1 MMRANDRHQPN
12 NMNRNVTATI
22 LIVLAVGIYVTFT
35 RAKLAEVKAVRQVN
49 DQYLAAIDNADKLVE
64 VRKKVLD
71 SYNAISEEDRDR
83 LDKMIPNTV
92 DNIRLIIDLNG
103 IADERGLS
111 LRNVKAVAGAAK
123 QTSSPSAPQQPSAGG
138 GAASSRSVNIPT
150 PTLDTVTV
158 SFSVSAPY
166 QQFIDLLRD
175 LEANLRIMDVSRL
188 TVSAGQNGMYDFG
201 VELKT
206 YWLRQQ

>member
-1 MMRANDRHQPN
+1 
-12 NMNRNVTATI
+12 MNRNVTATI
-22 LIVLAVGIYVTFT
+22 LIVLAIGIYVTFT

-71 SYNAISEEDRDR
+71 SYNAISDDDRER

-103 IADERGLS
+103 IANDRGLS
-111 LRNVKAVAGAAK
+111 LRNVKAVAASAAK
-123 QTSSPSAPQQPSAGG
+123 QGSSGGVTSQPAIAGG
-138 GAASSRSVNIPT
+138 GAAAPRSTTIPT
-150 PTLDTVTV
+150 PTLDTVAV
-158 SFSVSAPY
+158 SFSVTASY

-175 LEANLRIMDVSRL
+175 LEGNLRIMDVSRL

>member
-1 MMRANDRHQPN
+1 
-12 NMNRNVTATI
+12 MNRNVTATI
-22 LIVLAVGIYVTFT
+22 LIVLAIGIYVTFT

-71 SYNAISEEDRDR
+71 SYNAISDEDRER

-103 IADERGLS
+103 IANDRGLS
-111 LRNVKAVAGAAK
+111 LRNVKAVAASTVK
-123 QTSSPSAPQQPSAGG
+123 QSSSSGGVTSQPAIAGG
-138 GAASSRSVNIPT
+138 GAAAPRSTTIPT
-150 PTLDTVTV
+150 PTLDTVAV
-158 SFSVSAPY
+158 SFSVTASY

-175 LEANLRIMDVSRL
+175 LEGNLRIMDVSRL
-188 TVSAGQNGMYDFG
+188 TVSAGQNGLYDFG
-201 VELKT
+201 VDLKT